1 MQDKDFVSI
10 RKVSKTYANSRQP
23 AVDNIDLPIP
33 RGAFFGLLGPN
44 GAGKTT
50 LLSMICGL
58 LAPTSGDISVGN
70 RSTSD
75 HDRHFKDMIGFV
87 PQELALYQTLTAKEN
102 LAFFGAMQGL
112 SGAKLQE
119 RIATCL
125 AITKLEVRANDRVE
139 NFSGGLKRRLNI
151 AIGLL
156 HEPELLILDE
166 PTVGIDPQSRNFIF
180 ESLRQLNAQG
190 MTLIYT
196 THYMEEAEQLCDIIA
211 IIDKGKIIAH
221 GTLEELLHG
230 DHGQSMEFRTSNPLS
245 SEIIEK
251 IKSFPYVENI
261 TTANNKTDISI
272 KNNSGDKNALT
283 EILKIIN
290 AGNLAITSLTMGAT
304 NLEQL
309 FLQLTGTQLRD

>member
-1 MQDKDFVSI
+1 MEDKEFVTI
-10 RKVSKTYANSRQP
+10 CKVSKTYANSKLP

-58 LAPTSGDISVGN
+58 LAPTSGDITIGKQSAN
-70 RSTSD
+70 D
-75 HDRHFKDMIGFV
+75 QHRHPKDLIGLV
-87 PQELALYQTLTAKEN
+87 PQELALYQTLTAREN

-112 SGAKLQE
+112 NGAKLKE
-119 RIATCL
+119 RIKACL
-125 AITKLEVRANDRVE
+125 ATTRLENRVNDRVE
-139 NFSGGLKRRLNI
+139 TFSGGLKRRLNL

-180 ESLRQLNAQG
+180 ESLRQLNKQG

-196 THYMEEAEQLCDIIA
+196 THYMEEAEQLCDYIA
-211 IIDKGKIIAH
+211 IIDRGKIIAR

-230 DHGQSMEFRTSNPLS
+230 NHGQSMVFRTNNPVS

-251 IKSFPYVENI
+251 IKSLLFVDNI
-261 TTANNKTDISI
+261 TTSNSRIDVSV
-272 KNNSGDKNALT
+272 KNDPDGKNSLA
-283 EILKIIN
+283 EILEIIR
-290 AGNLAITSLTMGAT
+290 AADLIITSLTMGAT

>member
-1 MQDKDFVSI
+1 MQNENFVDI
-10 RKVSKTYANSRQP
+10 CKVSKTYANNKLP
-23 AVDNIDLPIP
+23 AVDNIDLTIS

-58 LAPTSGDISVGN
+58 LAPSAGDITIGN
-70 RSTSD
+70 KSINDLQR
-75 HDRHFKDMIGFV
+75 RFKGLIGLV
-87 PQELALYQTLTAKEN
+87 PQELALYQTLTAGEN

-112 SGAKLQE
+112 SGAKLKA
-119 RIATCL
+119 RIDTCL
-125 AITKLEVRANDRVE
+125 AITKLDSRVNDRVE
-139 NFSGGLKRRLNI
+139 TFSGGLKRRLNI

-180 ESLRQLNAQG
+180 ESLRHLNEQG

-196 THYMEEAEQLCDIIA
+196 THYMEEAEQLCDNIA
-211 IIDKGKIIAH
+211 IIDKGKIIAR
-221 GTLEELLHG
+221 GSLDELLKG
-230 DHGQSMEFRTSNPLS
+230 NNGQSMVFRTNSPVS
-245 SEIIEK
+245 SGVIEE
-251 IKSFPYVENI
+251 IKSFTFVEKI
-261 TTANNKTDISI
+261 TSANSKTDISI
-272 KNNSGDKNALT
+272 KDGAGTKNSLA
-283 EILKIIN
+283 EILEVIRA
-290 AGNLAITSLTMGAT
+290 AGLVITSLTMGAT